1 MNKVI
6 VTESY
11 TATYSVVIDGRAGEI
26 LQVGP
31 EDVDF
36 PGWLWCTDQT
46 GTSSWV
52 PKVYLEVEGERGRL
66 LRDYNAMELTAEVG
80 ERLAVVEE
88 ESGWVLCETESGRR
102 GWIPTENVRAL

>member
-1 MNKVI
+1 MSKVI
-6 VTESY
+6 VKEQYKAVY
-11 TATYSVVIDGRAGEI
+11 TVVIEGRAGEM

-52 PKVYLEVEGERGRL
+52 PKAYLAVEGDRGRL
-66 LRDYNAMELTAEVG
+66 LRDYNAMELTAEAG
-80 ERLAVVEE
+80 ERLTVVEE
-88 ESGWVLCETESGRR
+88 ESSWFLCETENGRR
-102 GWIPTENVRAL
+102 GWIPGENVVAL